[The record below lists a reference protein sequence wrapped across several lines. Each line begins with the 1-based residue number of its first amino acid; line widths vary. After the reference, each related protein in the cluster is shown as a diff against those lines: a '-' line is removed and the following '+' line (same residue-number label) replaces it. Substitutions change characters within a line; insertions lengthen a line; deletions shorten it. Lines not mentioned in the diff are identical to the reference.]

1 MNTIDKPVSKNI
13 DDLVQLMIANKR
25 QAKIDN
31 EKFVKSP
38 RFSELQQKFNNIK
51 NIVD

>member
-13 DDLVQLMIANKR
+13 DDLVQFMIANKR
-25 QAKIDN
+25 HAKIDN
-31 EKFVKSP
+31 EKFVKSE
-38 RFSELQQKFNNIK
+38 RFKELQQKLNNIK